1 MSEMLVPAA
10 FWLIVLFPFGV
21 FFWQVRRV
29 RRGALS
35 KVRATMLFF
44 FYSAAPII
52 TYVVVFFLLVAIEE
66 IANIAIITEGYARS
80 LFLIAGLGLTWVL
93 LMTAVFT
100 VAALFLNRT
109 KI

>member
-21 FFWQVRRV
+21 FFWQAQRL
-29 RRGALS
+29 RRGVLS
-35 KVRATMLFF
+35 KGRAIMLFSL
-44 FYSAAPII
+44 YSVTPII

-93 LMTAVFT
+93 LITAVFT
-100 VAALFLNRT
+100 VAALFLDRT